1 MTYSCVRLVGVVT
14 MMVVMVFFVFT
25 ERSLGESREQF
36 KIQLAQLWTS
46 LCEAV
51 CIQRSEALFI
61 IAFSTLT
68 APTIL
73 KKLRTL

>member
-25 ERSLGESREQF
+25 ERSLGDSHEQF
-36 KIQLAQLWTS
+36 KIQHAQLWS
-46 LCEAV
+46 EAV

-73 KKLRTL
+73 KKPRTL